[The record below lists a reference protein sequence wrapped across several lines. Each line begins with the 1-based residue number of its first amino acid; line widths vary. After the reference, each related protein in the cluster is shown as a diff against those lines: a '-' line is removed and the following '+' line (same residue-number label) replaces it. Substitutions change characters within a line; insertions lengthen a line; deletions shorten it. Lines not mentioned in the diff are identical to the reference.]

1 MERLMAFIETNMSNT
16 DLKVEQ
22 IADSMNLSRAAFYN
36 KLKTI
41 AGLSPIDFLRD
52 IRIKRACQLIE
63 SGSYT
68 IQQVAFMTGFKD
80 PKFFSRTFRKI
91 MDCSPT
97 EYRER
102 IQPNLTK

>member
-1 MERLMAFIETNMSNT
+1 MQF
-16 DLKVEQ
+16 
-22 IADSMNLSRAAFYN
+22 N